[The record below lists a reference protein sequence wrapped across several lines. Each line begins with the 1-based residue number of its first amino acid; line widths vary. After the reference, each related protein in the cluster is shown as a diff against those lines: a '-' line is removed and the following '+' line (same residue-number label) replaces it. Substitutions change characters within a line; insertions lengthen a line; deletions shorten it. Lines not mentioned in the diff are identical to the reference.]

1 MEVLGLI
8 LTYYFK
14 NTANYV
20 FVFCLFYKIVVYCIT
35 KCMTELL
42 KKNVVLFEI
51 NDFNLVTV
59 DMERYNKR
67 ECFLDYTI
75 LGRQVVQSL
84 LIMIYKTQS
93 SKNTL
98 SGLSAKSSPDLGMSL
113 LSTVGQN
120 DHEMSPKIW
129 SNVLL
134 WVGPVNY
141 TLALVIDTICLYKY

>member
-113 LSTVGQN
+113 PAPWDEMVIKCLPKYGQVYNHEVYLSTTKLIL
-120 DHEMSPKIW
+120 DMC
-129 SNVLL
+129 
-134 WVGPVNY
+134 
-141 TLALVIDTICLYKY
+141 A

>member
-59 DMERYNKR
+59 DMEIYNKR

-134 WVGPVNY
+134 
-141 TLALVIDTICLYKY
+141 

>member
-1 MEVLGLI
+1 MG
-8 LTYYFK
+8 
-14 NTANYV
+14 
-20 FVFCLFYKIVVYCIT
+20 
-35 KCMTELL
+35 
-42 KKNVVLFEI
+42 
-51 NDFNLVTV
+51 
-59 DMERYNKR
+59 RYNKR

-75 LGRQVVQSL
+75 LERQVVQSL

-141 TLALVIDTICLYKY
+141 KLALVIDTYHLPLQELNHVPLQLLIFNAAWKEFRVDGRNKTLCAWGKKVVDSWIFLEANFMIQILVSPHV